1 MARLA
6 DQIIRAEAQDGL
18 KIEEIVKA
26 FVDAHGQFSVNI
38 PDILTDIA
46 DAKMPRSGLEV
57 RGHRNNYQ
65 VRSSSLREALAFLT
79 ECAQDHVT
87 VETKTER
94 VILYGCDLR
103 VAFWIDEKGQFWPSG
118 YDHGVRSGNWWK
130 PKMHRQSL
138 HSDSGVEYYSVGLV
152 AIVFDKITH
161 KRASGDTLQWER
173 VREDHNDEQSPIG
186 RLNSFSALGIDPEDH
201 PDTLRALP
209 YSDEAAEF
217 FYKVLIG
224 LCHIAK
230 NLDDFFADKKRL
242 TLAIKQRL
250 ALPFNSQQ

>member
-6 DQIIRAEAQDGL
+6 DQIIRAKAKDGL
-18 KIEEIVKA
+18 KIEEIVKT
-26 FVDAHGQFSVNI
+26 FVDAHGKFSINI
-38 PDILTDIA
+38 PDLLVDIA
-46 DAKMPRSGLEV
+46 ESKMPRASFG
-57 RGHRNNYQ
+57 
-65 VRSSSLREALAFLT
+65 VRSQRNICQLHCSNLHDGLAFLT

-103 VAFWIDEKGQFWPSG
+103 VSFWIEKNGNFVPSG
-118 YDHGVRSGNWWK
+118 YRADGGAWWK

-138 HSDSGVEYYSVGLV
+138 HSEAGVEYYSVGLV

-173 VREDHNDEQSPIG
+173 VREDRNDEQSPIG
-186 RLNSFSALGIDPEDH
+186 RLNAFCALGIDPEDH
-201 PDTLRALP
+201 PDTLREMP

-242 TLAIKQRL
+242 TFAIKQRL
-250 ALPFNSQQ
+250 ALPFNGS